1 MVPRELRNTSSE
13 DRTRH
18 LGTRIMTS
26 TQTWILI
33 GAVCVIALV
42 GLIGLFRAT

>member
-1 MVPRELRNTSSE
+1 MVPRELRHTGSE

-18 LGTRIMTS
+18 LGTRMTS

-42 GLIGLFRAT
+42 NLIGLFRAT